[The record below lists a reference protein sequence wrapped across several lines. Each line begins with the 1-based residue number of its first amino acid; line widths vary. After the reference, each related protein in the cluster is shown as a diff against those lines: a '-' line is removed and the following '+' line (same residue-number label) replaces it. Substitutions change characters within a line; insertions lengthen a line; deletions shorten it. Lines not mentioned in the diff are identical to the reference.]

1 MNKAAQNHPSWRMLF
16 VAVVCVPT
24 GDALAKPSETPP
36 APLVEMNETPTPPG
50 SGPIVNAPEFS

>member
-1 MNKAAQNHPSWRMLF
+1 MLF